1 MTDAVQGPWGPRSS
15 AGAMAAAET
24 ATRARVPIMPRPAG
38 PAGGDPVRIGFSGLA
53 GELFG
58 LLLKGFFLQLIT
70 LGVYRFW
77 LITDI
82 RRFYWSHTAVGSEAF
97 VYTGRGMQLLK
108 GFLFALAIL
117 VPLQAGGFFL
127 ALGLPSAQWVV
138 SIGLTAIL
146 LFLSQYAVYASRR
159 YRLTRTAWRGLRLR
173 MTGSAWSYAIKA
185 FGLLLL
191 AIVTLGIT
199 YPWAAAALERIK
211 MRETFYGD
219 AQGDFTGTPGELAR
233 GLAVVWAIGLG
244 LPLLIIGAT
253 IASIPWEIWAGLL
266 RSAMSEPRAVTGSES
281 LAVGAVFTA
290 VTSSVFIPVLLYPA
304 FQAITFRWRMN
315 GTRIGGAAV
324 ASDFRIGSA
333 YRVYVIAALAMSAL
347 AMVAVMVV
355 AALVGGLF
363 VAFMAGTSSAFS
375 GFVAGALV
383 ILGYLLM
390 FGGFWI
396 ARQLLIGLPLHRAR
410 MASLSVANLAS
421 LDGVHARNVEASAM
435 GEGLGEAV
443 DLGIGF

>member
-1 MTDAVQGPWGPRSS
+1 
-15 AGAMAAAET
+15 
-24 ATRARVPIMPRPAG
+24 
-38 PAGGDPVRIGFSGLA
+38 
-53 GELFG
+53 
-58 LLLKGFFLQLIT
+58 
-70 LGVYRFW
+70 
-77 LITDI
+77 
-82 RRFYWSHTAVGSEAF
+82 
-97 VYTGRGMQLLK
+97 MQLLK

-185 FGLLLL
+185 FGLLIL

-199 YPWAAAALERIK
+199 YPWAATALEQIK

-219 AQGDFTGTPGELAR
+219 AQGDFTGKPGELAR
-233 GLAVVWAIGLG
+233 SLAVIWAVGLG

-253 IASIPWEIWAGLL
+253 IASIPWEIWTGLL
-266 RSAMSEPRAVTGSES
+266 RSAMSERHVVTGSEG
-281 LAVGAVFTA
+281 LAISAMITA
-290 VTSSVFIPVLLYPA
+290 ASSSVFIPVLLYPA
-304 FQAITFRWRMN
+304 FQAVTFRWRMN
-315 GTRIGGAAV
+315 GTRIGGASI
-324 ASDFRIGSA
+324 ASEFRIGTA
-333 YRVYVIAALAMSAL
+333 YRIYVLAALAMSAL
-347 AMVAVMVV
+347 GM
-355 AALVGGLF
+355 AASMIVILLLGGMF
-363 VAFMAGTSSAFS
+363 VAFMTGAHSLFS
-375 GFVAGALV
+375 GFVAAGLV
-383 ILGYLLM
+383 ALGYLLLI
-390 FGGFWI
+390 GGFWI
-396 ARQLLIGLPLHRAR
+396 AKQLLIALPLHRAR